1 MNKKLLKQL
10 IIISYKNGELDNS
23 VISQIVERLTRA
35 QLKIY
40 IRALKNA
47 EKMQNVYI
55 EAPFPI
61 QKDTFDQFDDLFT
74 DKKIVFKENPSLLVG
89 TRITYNDDVFDLS
102 LKNSLDSIIDSIEN
116 YD

>member
-35 QLKIY
+35 Q
-40 IRALKNA
+40 LKNA